1 MEAHSRV
8 LCVRSNPKPFAS
20 HLPPRCPAA
29 RWAPVAFLGQFG
41 SKKGYLGEGETFLQV
56 LAQTSIVH
64 FALWGDI
71 SL

>member
-1 MEAHSRV
+1 M

-20 HLPPRCPAA
+20 HLPPRCPTV
-29 RWAPVAFLGQFG
+29 RRVPVAFLDQFG
-41 SKKGYLGEGETFLQV
+41 SKKGYLGEGETFWQV
-56 LAQTSIVH
+56 LAQISIVH